1 MLFLLYR
8 NTLEVSV
15 NEVQSGTDK
24 ARVLEYCAAYDDL
37 GHRVVLT
44 FKWTALSSQLAC
56 MEQCTPVS
64 V

>member
-1 MLFLLYR
+1 MLFLLFW
-8 NTLEVSV
+8 NALEVSV
-15 NEVQSGTDK
+15 NEVQSGTDQ
-24 ARVLEYCAAYDDL
+24 ARVLENCAAFDDL

-56 MEQCTPVS
+56 MEQCTPVL